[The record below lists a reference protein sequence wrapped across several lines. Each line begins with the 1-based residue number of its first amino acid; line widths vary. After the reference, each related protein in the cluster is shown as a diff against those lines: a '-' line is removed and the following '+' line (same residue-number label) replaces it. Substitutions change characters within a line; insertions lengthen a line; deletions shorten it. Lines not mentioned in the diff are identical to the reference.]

1 MPMKTKHH
9 DNGNKI
15 HDNNTRAN
23 NVITENKHTTNNA
36 VIRSGSITCSLDI
49 ENDDNIHGLSRR
61 SINTYYLIRLTTTY
75 YYFLRI
81 LLLLLLLPLLPNTTA
96 TTTY

>member
-9 DNGNKI
+9 DNGNKN

-36 VIRSGSITCSLDI
+36 VIRSGSTTCNLDI

-61 SINTYYLIRLTTTY
+61 SINTT
-75 YYFLRI
+75 
-81 LLLLLLLPLLPNTTA
+81 
-96 TTTY
+96 